1 MTNVLRVLNEN
12 HKYRHIYDPAFESQ
26 KYLQKVN
33 DFIWINYTRI
43 KRVAVIS
50 GRDIIIIVN
59 FTVNEEGVIYIV
71 GFSDEREDLVPL
83 QPDRVR
89 GGLPIGGFKIE
100 HIKNQPGK
108 ILLTYIVDM
117 DPRGSVPSFL
127 LSTALKDQAT
137 KLALIRGLVADLEK
151 QSK

>member
-1 MTNVLRVLNEN
+1 M
-12 HKYRHIYDPAFESQ
+12 
-26 KYLQKVN
+26 N

-83 QPDRVR
+83 
-89 GGLPIGGFKIE
+89 
-100 HIKNQPGK
+100 
-108 ILLTYIVDM
+108 
-117 DPRGSVPSFL
+117 
-127 LSTALKDQAT
+127 
-137 KLALIRGLVADLEK
+137 
-151 QSK
+151 